1 LHIAF
6 AGIAMTVTGAA
17 AAADCKDQWI
27 CVDSINQGG
36 NVEIRAR
43 NLREY
48 PITYTLRIEVEDV
61 VTDGPREVTSTLAP
75 NQSERVTVV
84 TSGASRKGNLYSLDW
99 TVGDKDAIHDDDHLY
114 SLPYAS
120 GKTYPI
126 LQGYG
131 SRFSHTGLEEF
142 AIDFDM
148 DIGTPV
154 HAARGGVVARVVDS
168 NSKGCWEK
176 GCGRYANY
184 IVILHNDG
192 TTGEYYHLAQ
202 NGSIVEVGNSV
213 SQGQKIGYSGN
224 TGHTTM
230 PHLHFAVYRA
240 TKNGDTQSIPVRFQA
255 ADGIIKRARRGGR
268 HQAL

>member
-1 LHIAF
+1 L
-6 AGIAMTVTGAA
+6 
-17 AAADCKDQWI
+17 
-27 CVDSINQGG
+27 
-36 NVEIRAR
+36 RAR

-48 PITYTLRIEVEDV
+48 PITYTLRIELEDV
-61 VTDGPREVTSTLAP
+61 TTNGPREVTSTLAP
-75 NQSERVTVV
+75 NESERVTIVSSG
-84 TSGASRKGNLYSLDW
+84 SGARKGLYSFDW

-114 SLPYAS
+114 SLPYSS
-120 GKTYPI
+120 GKAYRI

-148 DIGTPV
+148 KVGTPV
-154 HAARGGVVARVVDS
+154 HAARGGVVARVVES

-184 IVILHNDG
+184 IVVLHSDG
-192 TTGEYYHLAQ
+192 TTGEYYHLNR
-202 NGSIVEVGNSV
+202 NGALVEVGESV

-240 TKNGDTQSIPVRFQA
+240 TRNGDTQSIPVRFQA
-255 ADGIIKRARRGGR
+255 ADGTIKRPRRGGR

>member
-1 LHIAF
+1 MVI
-6 AGIAMTVTGAA
+6 AGIAAGIAGPA
-17 AAADCKDQWI
+17 AAADCQDQWI
-27 CVDSINQGG
+27 CVDQVSHGG

-75 NQSERVTVV
+75 NESEHVTVI
-84 TSGASRKGNLYSLDW
+84 TGNAGGKKDLYSLNW

-114 SLPYAS
+114 SLPYAT
-120 GKTYPI
+120 GKSYPI

-131 SRFSHTGLEEF
+131 SRFSHTGLEQF
-142 AIDFDM
+142 AIDFRM
-148 DIGTPV
+148 SVGTPV
-154 HAARGGVVARVVDS
+154 HAARGGVVARVVES

-184 IVILHNDG
+184 IIILHNDG
-192 TTGEYYHLAQ
+192 TTGEYYHLDE
-202 NGSIVEVGNSV
+202 NGSVVDVGDSV
-213 SQGQKIGYSGN
+213 SQGQMIGYSGN

-240 TKNGDTQSIPVRFQA
+240 TRNGDTQSIPVRFQA
-255 ADGIIKRARRGGR
+255 ADGIIERARRGGR

>member
-1 LHIAF
+1 MTL
-6 AGIAMTVTGAA
+6 AGQA

-27 CVDSINQGG
+27 CVDSITQGG

-61 VTDGPREVTSTLAP
+61 VTNGPREVTSTLAP

-84 TSGASRKGNLYSLDW
+84 TRGAGRKGNLYSLDW
-99 TVGDKDAIHDDDHLY
+99 TVGDKDAVHDDDHLY
-114 SLPYAS
+114 SMPYAS
-120 GKTYPI
+120 GKAYPI

-148 DIGTPV
+148 DVGTPV

-192 TTGEYYHLAQ
+192 TTGEYYHLAK
-202 NGSIVEVGNSV
+202 NGSMVAVGDSV

-240 TKNGDTQSIPVRFQA
+240 TRNGETQSIPVRFQA